1 MVKLHGY
8 SVVLD
13 HRPRHSLRE
22 LGKDLE
28 KIRHHHE
35 ELKRVKA
42 YERKLYYEHLDL
54 LDHEREAQHNAALDA
69 AAAYYD
75 QVRQEAEEDLRKHL
89 EEERDK
95 ETRRR
100 LKYQEE
106 AALYEKK
113 LAERRE
119 AQRTQEEEA
128 RKRAE
133 KAAEAERAE
142 KAAEA
147 EKARKAA
154 EAEKAKKAA
163 EEEKLKKAAE
173 AEKLKK
179 AAEAEK
185 ARKERDRIEEE
196 QRSHQT
202 QNIPE
207 VVIRRVTLIEEPQ
220 EQRKRF
226 GIAHLPQSE
235 INAHQRYLQVHQ
247 NLKGLRK
254 NLREEGKKN
263 ASFRQLIGDMR
274 RSIVKCVGQLREG
287 KNANKNQIQEIRN
300 VLNKG
305 ASFSEPFVD
314 VRDFIAFPPES
325 IANSNSENI
334 RASALLIYLLN
345 IFSKAVISQLIAEA
359 GIRVKYAEPIGILA
373 AQVFSS
379 ERYIHQGCPMSD
391 ILWAKFR
398 VVCPVLWGFYGNEST
413 QAGKTM
419 SGWQRIEPGGPF
431 VKEHTHAERMAGL
444 GAGFAAL
451 TLRNF
456 GKTPRQ
462 NPFPNVLFWN
472 AMHKILTVPA
482 EEIQVTHVMLLNAML
497 RTSGERMVGFF
508 GHMGL
513 ALLRLAIIEFPNRIS
528 KYPTAVSTLK
538 LLRDLYMREKNII
551 F

>member
-89 EEERDK
+89 EEERLREDK

-100 LKYQEE
+100 LREYREE
-106 AALYEKK
+106 TALYEKK

-128 RKRAE
+128 RKQAE
-133 KAAEAERAE
+133 KAVEAERAA

-147 EKARKAA
+147 EKVRKAA
-154 EAEKAKKAA
+154 EAEKAKKAV

-196 QRSHQT
+196 QRSRQT

-207 VVIRRVTLIEEPQ
+207 MVIRKVTLIEESQ
-220 EQRKRF
+220 QQRKRF

-235 INAHQRYLQVHQ
+235 INTHQRYLQVHQ

-287 KNANKNQIQEIRN
+287 KNANKNQ
-300 VLNKG
+300 
-305 ASFSEPFVD
+305 
-314 VRDFIAFPPES
+314 VR
-325 IANSNSENI
+325 
-334 RASALLIYLLN
+334 L
-345 IFSKAVISQLIAEA
+345 
-359 GIRVKYAEPIGILA
+359 
-373 AQVFSS
+373 
-379 ERYIHQGCPMSD
+379 
-391 ILWAKFR
+391 
-398 VVCPVLWGFYGNEST
+398 
-413 QAGKTM
+413 
-419 SGWQRIEPGGPF
+419 
-431 VKEHTHAERMAGL
+431 
-444 GAGFAAL
+444 
-451 TLRNF
+451 
-456 GKTPRQ
+456 
-462 NPFPNVLFWN
+462 
-472 AMHKILTVPA
+472 
-482 EEIQVTHVMLLNAML
+482 
-497 RTSGERMVGFF
+497 GFF
-508 GHMGL
+508 S
-513 ALLRLAIIEFPNRIS
+513 FYDPS
-528 KYPTAVSTLK
+528 
-538 LLRDLYMREKNII
+538 
-551 F
+551 